1 VAWERAC
8 RRCGRLTWAPNSPYC
23 LEHRPTLEQRMRW
36 AAKRTSARGYG
47 AEHQAVRKKYAALVA
62 SGEATCARCGQPISP
77 GAQFD
82 LDHADDRAGYLG
94 VSHPRCNRLHGAQR
108 GAAVTNGKRDPE
120 WTGLGAHVGRRWSRV
135 W

>member
-1 VAWERAC
+1 
-8 RRCGRLTWAPNSPYC
+8 
-23 LEHRPTLEQRMRW
+23 MRW

-82 LDHADDRAGYLG
+82 LDDADDRNGYLG
-94 VSHPRCNRLHGAQR
+94 VSHSRCNRLAGARLGAQ
-108 GAAVTNGKRDPE
+108 VTS
-120 WTGLGAHVGRRWSRV
+120 GRRVSRV